1 MNAMLVA
8 LHETEGVG
16 WKTIDRI
23 MAAGLKEEMVRY
35 TESEWLK
42 CGLAVD
48 TARRL
53 SASFPHS
60 VHEICRKLSE
70 GSGKTG
76 SNRCH
81 EGLEATAKRRQN
93 GIEIITRLDESYP
106 DMLKSTPQAPWVLY
120 AMGNIHL
127 LNEPGLAMVGT
138 RVPTAYGRKVGSMLA
153 EELCRAGL
161 TIVSGMARGIDS
173 VVHDTALRSGGKTI
187 AVLGSGIDIVY
198 PSENRSLY
206 EEIAQQGLII
216 SEYPPGTKALPGFFP
231 QRNRIIAGLTL
242 GTLVVEADVKSGSLI
257 TADAALE
264 AGRDVY
270 AVPGPITSPKSHGTL
285 NLIKQGAKPVTCA
298 EDVMEEYRWRFPI
311 LQGESPKRDL
321 HEDNGMIPTTDGL
334 TNDEMKIYHML
345 EQGPGTL
352 DEILERTR
360 WDFGHLHSVLLSLI
374 IKKQITQ
381 LPGAIYK
388 LI

>member
-1 MNAMLVA
+1 M
-8 LHETEGVG
+8 
-16 WKTIDRI
+16 
-23 MAAGLKEEMVRY
+23 
-35 TESEWLK
+35 K
-42 CGLAVD
+42 CGLPVD
-48 TARRL
+48 TARKL
-53 SASFPHS
+53 SVSLPDS
-60 VHEICRKLSE
+60 VHEICRKLAGRSE
-70 GSGKTG
+70 KTE
-76 SNRCH
+76 SNR
-81 EGLEATAKRRQN
+81 GLAGAEATAKRRQN
-93 GIEIITRLDESYP
+93 GVEIITRLDESYP

-138 RVPTAYGRKVGSMLA
+138 RIPTAYGRKVGSMLA

-173 VVHDTALRSGGKTI
+173 VVHDTALRFGGKTI

-206 EEIAQQGLII
+206 EEIAKQGLII

-231 QRNRIIAGLTL
+231 QRNRIIAGLAL

-270 AVPGPITSPKSHGTL
+270 AVPGPITSPKSQGTL

-298 EDVMEEYRWRFPI
+298 EDVTEEYRWRFPL
-311 LQGESPKRDL
+311 LQGESPKRNL
-321 HEDNGMIPTTDGL
+321 HGDNGMIPTMDGL